1 MKPVLQHRFMSDV
14 VGKTRFFV
22 ACFIEAL
29 VHSARRKISS
39 GATTQSDSM
48 PLPII
53 QWLTDQ
59 VKINI

>member
-1 MKPVLQHRFMSDV
+1 MFDV

-22 ACFIEAL
+22 VRFIEAL